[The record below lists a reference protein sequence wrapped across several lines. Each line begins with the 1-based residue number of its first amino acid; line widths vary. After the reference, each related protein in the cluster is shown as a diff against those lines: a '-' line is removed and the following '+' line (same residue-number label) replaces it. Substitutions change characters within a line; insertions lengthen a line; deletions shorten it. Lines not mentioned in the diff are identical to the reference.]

1 MKKAIILLLLLSGNF
16 SFAQDLTYTRKMLV
30 KLTSPNFWG
39 RGYTKNGMAKAA
51 DFLAKEFKTI
61 GLNPISAS
69 GYKQNFDFP
78 VNSFPGKMMVKIN
91 GQKLSPGRD
100 FIVSQASKGL
110 IGQGDL
116 IQTDSIHFISQAQKL
131 LITLQPKLTWS
142 VATKESDFTELLIK
156 KGVVADTIKHFDVA
170 IENKF
175 ISQFQASNVCAMIKG
190 TKHPDSVLLITAHY
204 DHLGGMG
211 SKTYFPGA
219 NDNASGVALLLSMA
233 KFYAQNP
240 QPYTVAF
247 ICFAGEEAGLI
258 GSKYFTENPLIELS
272 KIRFMVNLDL
282 VGTGDT
288 GATVVNATLH
298 PKEFELLNKINSQ
311 SNLLPKINPRGKAA
325 NSDHYFFSEKGVPA
339 FFLYTQG
346 GISAYHDIYDRAE
359 TLPFTV
365 YENLFK
371 LITGFHTSL
380 MQN

>member
-1 MKKAIILLLLLSGNF
+1 MKKAIILLLLLSSNF
-16 SFAQDLTYTRKMLV
+16 SFAQDLAYTRQMLA

-39 RGYTKNGMAKAA
+39 RGYTRNGMAKAA

-61 GLNPISAS
+61 GLNPISTS
-69 GYKQNFDFP
+69 GYKQNFTFP

-91 GQKLSPGRD
+91 GQKLSPGKD
-100 FIVSQASKGL
+100 FIINQASKGL
-110 IGQGDL
+110 ISKGNL
-116 IQTDSIHFISQAQKL
+116 VQTDSIHFISQAQKL
-131 LITLQPKLTWS
+131 IITLQQKLTWS
-142 VATKESDFTELLIK
+142 VATKENDFTELLLK
-156 KGVVADTIKHFDVA
+156 KGVIADTLRRFDVA

-175 ISQFQASNVCAMIKG
+175 ISQFQASNVCAMVKG
-190 TKHPDSVLLITAHY
+190 TTHPDSILLITAHY

-219 NDNASGVALLLSMA
+219 NDNASGVALLLSLA

-240 QPYTVAF
+240 QSYTIAF
-247 ICFAGEEAGLI
+247 ICFAAEEAGLI
-258 GSKYFTENPLIELS
+258 GSKYFTENPVIDLS

-282 VGTGDT
+282 VGTGET

-298 PKEFELLNKINSQ
+298 SKEFELLNKINKQ
-311 SNLLPKINPRGKAA
+311 SNLLPKINSRGKAA
-325 NSDHYFFSEKGVPA
+325 NSDHYFFTEKGVPA

-371 LITGFHTSL
+371 LITGFHTAL
-380 MQN
+380 MQK